1 MPKPPRRLM
10 TRHHIKS
17 IYDISDAAPNLADWN
32 NENRS
37 ILVKS
42 RNREKKRR
50 RKTFDMRI

>member
-50 RKTFDMRI
+50 RKTF